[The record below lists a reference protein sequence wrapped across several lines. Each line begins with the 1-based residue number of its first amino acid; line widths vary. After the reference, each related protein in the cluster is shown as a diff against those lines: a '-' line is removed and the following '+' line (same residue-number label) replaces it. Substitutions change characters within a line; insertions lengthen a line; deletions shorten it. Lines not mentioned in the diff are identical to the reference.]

1 MTTRDMTIDE
11 RLVSDIEK
19 GAFEALPLLV
29 GASDARRGRFAIQLA
44 DILGNPGE
52 FQQYVNGAG
61 PERLA
66 RIDRLLR
73 IFREN
78 VELLVHKTW
87 VEKSEEKPK
96 ERLLEDLLAFE
107 REFRDGA
114 VGPAFKRFVALANS
128 ISSLLFGHQSRA
140 EDFLAYCFRIDPKFG
155 LFFWYVDA
163 LEKQARE
170 GALPGA
176 REGDKSAD
184 GLMTVET
191 LLGVYVLSSF

>member
-1 MTTRDMTIDE
+1 MSSRETTIDV
-11 RLVSDIEK
+11 RLVPDVDRV
-19 GAFEALPLLV
+19 AFETLPLLV
-29 GASDARRGRFAIQLA
+29 GAEDARRGRYAMQLA
-44 DILGNPGE
+44 DILGNAGE
-52 FQQYVNGAG
+52 FQQYVNGPP

-96 ERLLEDLLAFE
+96 ARLLDDLLAFE

-114 VGPAFKRFVALANS
+114 ICPAFKRFVALANS
-128 ISSLLFGHQSRA
+128 IASLLFGHQSKA

-155 LFFWYVDA
+155 LFFWYVSE

-170 GALPGA
+170 GVCT
-176 REGDKSAD
+176 DD
-184 GLMTVET
+184 LMTVET
-191 LLGVYVLSSF
+191 LLGVYVLSCF

>member
-1 MTTRDMTIDE
+1 MSSRETTIDV
-11 RLVSDIEK
+11 RLVPDVDRV
-19 GAFEALPLLV
+19 AFETLPLLV
-29 GASDARRGRFAIQLA
+29 GAEDARRGRYAMQLA
-44 DILGNPGE
+44 DILGNAGE
-52 FQQYVNGAG
+52 FQQYVNTPP

-96 ERLLEDLLAFE
+96 DRLLDDLLAFE

-114 VGPAFKRFVALANS
+114 ICPAFKRFVALANS
-128 ISSLLFGHQSRA
+128 IASLLFGHQSKA

-155 LFFWYVDA
+155 LFFWYVSE

-170 GALPGA
+170 GVCT
-176 REGDKSAD
+176 DD
-184 GLMTVET
+184 LMTVET
-191 LLGVYVLSSF
+191 LLGVYVLSCF

>member
-1 MTTRDMTIDE
+1 MSSRETALDE
-11 RLVSDIEK
+11 RLVPDVDRV
-19 GAFEALPLLV
+19 AFETLPLLV
-29 GASDARRGRFAIQLA
+29 GADDARRGRYAVQLA
-44 DILGNPGE
+44 DILGNAGE
-52 FQQYVNGAG
+52 FQQYANGPA

-96 ERLLEDLLAFE
+96 DRLLEDLLAFE

-114 VGPAFKRFVALANS
+114 VCPAFKRFVALANS
-128 ISSLLFGHQSRA
+128 IASLLFGHQSKA

-155 LFFWYVDA
+155 LFFWYVNE

-170 GALPGA
+170 GFCSD
-176 REGDKSAD
+176 E
-184 GLMTVET
+184 LMTVET
-191 LLGVYVLSSF
+191 LLGIYVLSSF

>member
-1 MTTRDMTIDE
+1 MSPRELIIDE
-11 RLVSDIEK
+11 RLVSDVEK
-19 GAFEALPLLV
+19 AAFEALPLLIS
-29 GASDARRGRFAIQLA
+29 ADNARRGRYAIQLA

-52 FQQYVNGAG
+52 FQQYVSGKG

-66 RIDRLLR
+66 HMDRLLR
-73 IFREN
+73 VFREN

-87 VEKSEEKPK
+87 VEKSEERPK
-96 ERLLEDLLAFE
+96 ARLLDDLLAFE

-114 VGPAFKRFVALANS
+114 VSPAFKRFVALANS
-128 ISSLLFGHQSRA
+128 IASLLFGHQSKA

-155 LFFWYVDA
+155 LFFWYIYE

-170 GALPGA
+170 G
-176 REGDKSAD
+176 SYAD
-184 GLMTVET
+184 DLLTVET

>member
-1 MTTRDMTIDE
+1 MSSRETTIDE
-11 RLVSDIEK
+11 RLVPDVDRV
-19 GAFEALPLLV
+19 AFEALPLLI
-29 GASDARRGRFAIQLA
+29 GADDARRGRYAVQLA
-44 DILGNPGE
+44 DILGNAGE
-52 FQQYVNGAG
+52 FQQYVSGPG

-96 ERLLEDLLAFE
+96 DRLLEDLLAFE
-107 REFRDGA
+107 RDFRDGA
-114 VGPAFKRFVALANS
+114 ICPAFKRFVALANS
-128 ISSLLFGHQSRA
+128 IASLLFGHQAKA

-155 LFFWYVDA
+155 LFFWYVNE

-170 GALPGA
+170 GACFD
-176 REGDKSAD
+176 E
-184 GLMTVET
+184 LMTVET
-191 LLGVYVLSSF
+191 LLGVYVLSCF

>member
-1 MTTRDMTIDE
+1 MSSRESTIDV
-11 RLVSDIEK
+11 RLVPDVDRV
-19 GAFEALPLLV
+19 AFEALPLLI
-29 GASDARRGRFAIQLA
+29 GADDARRGRYAIQLA
-44 DILGNPGE
+44 DILGNVGE
-52 FQQYVNGAG
+52 FQQYISGSA

-96 ERLLEDLLAFE
+96 DRLLEDLLAFE
-107 REFRDGA
+107 RDFRDGA
-114 VGPAFKRFVALANS
+114 ICPAFKRFVALANA
-128 ISSLLFGHQSRA
+128 IASLLFGHQSTA

-155 LFFWYVDA
+155 LFFWYVSE

-170 GALPGA
+170 GSCKD
-176 REGDKSAD
+176 E
-184 GLMTVET
+184 LMTVET
-191 LLGVYVLSSF
+191 LLGVYALSSF

>member
-1 MTTRDMTIDE
+1 MSSRETTIDV
-11 RLVSDIEK
+11 RLVPDVDRV
-19 GAFEALPLLV
+19 AFETLPLLV
-29 GASDARRGRFAIQLA
+29 GAEDARRGRYAMKLA
-44 DILGNPGE
+44 DILGNAGE
-52 FQQYVNGAG
+52 FQQYVNGPP

-96 ERLLEDLLAFE
+96 DRLLDDLMAFE

-114 VGPAFKRFVALANS
+114 ICPAFKRFVALANS
-128 ISSLLFGHQSRA
+128 IASLLFGHQSKA

-155 LFFWYVDA
+155 LFFWYVSE

-170 GALPGA
+170 GVCT
-176 REGDKSAD
+176 DD
-184 GLMTVET
+184 LMTVET
-191 LLGVYVLSSF
+191 LLGVYVLSCF